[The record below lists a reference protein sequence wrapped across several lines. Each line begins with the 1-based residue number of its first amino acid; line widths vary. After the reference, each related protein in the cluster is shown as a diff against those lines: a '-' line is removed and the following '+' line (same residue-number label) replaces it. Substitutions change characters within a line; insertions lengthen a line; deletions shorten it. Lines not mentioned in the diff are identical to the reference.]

1 MPASLTTVAYLV
13 AGVLFILSLSGLSA
27 QDSARRGNLFGI
39 IGMVL
44 AVAVTAISGV
54 TNYAVMALARGVV
67 AFRTPQP
74 ADLRVDE
81 TGLYVIRVKIPGRLL
96 ADTIYTVKVGILV
109 EVDGRQTTLVSD
121 NALVFRVYANH
132 DSNDKS
138 LLRLYHGSS
147 WSGVVMPELE
157 WEVVRERDVVI
168 AP

>member
-1 MPASLTTVAYLV
+1 MSEH
-13 AGVLFILSLSGLSA
+13 GEILSVRLLSSEGREIGAVQHDETVQLRVSFSVLTAGATVRAVISLS
-27 QDSARRGNLFGI
+27 
-39 IGMVL
+39 
-44 AVAVTAISGV
+44 
-54 TNYAVMALARGVV
+54 ARGVV

-168 AP
+168 APR